1 MFPPDAGSAPL
12 LLGFALGMRHA
23 LDADHVVAMST
34 IATRERS
41 VARAALL
48 GGWWGAGHSIAL
60 LGVGLLVIL
69 FRMPVSPAFGAWFER
84 AVGVMLVAL
93 GLSSLWFRHRHD
105 RSRTRERAREAR
117 PSPGERARPFGVGMV
132 HGLAGSGPL
141 AVAVL
146 ATMPSR
152 AAGLVYLLLF
162 GMGAIGGM
170 AGVTAALALPARL
183 GAFGSRGASWLTAAA
198 GVGSVA
204 FGLFYLTVSA

>member
-12 LLGFALGMRHA
+12 LLGLALGMRHA

-34 IATRERS
+34 IVARERS

-48 GGWWGAGHSIAL
+48 GGWWGAGHSITL

-69 FRMPVSPAFGAWFER
+69 FRMPVGPAFGAWFER
-84 AVGVMLVAL
+84 AVGVMLVLL

-105 RSRTRERAREAR
+105 RSH
-117 PSPGERARPFGVGMV
+117 GGRARPFGVGMV
-132 HGLAGSGPL
+132 HGLAGSGAL

-162 GMGAIGGM
+162 GLGAVGGM

>member
-1 MFPPDAGSAPL
+1 MFSPDPGSAPL

-34 IATRERS
+34 IVARERS

-48 GGWWGAGHSIAL
+48 GGWWGAGHSVAL
-60 LGVGLLVIL
+60 LAVGLLVIF
-69 FRMPVSPAFGAWFER
+69 FRVPVSPAWSTLLER

-93 GLSSLWFRHRHD
+93 GISSLLVRHRHD
-105 RSRTRERAREAR
+105 RASESKPA
-117 PSPGERARPFGVGMV
+117 PSAPRRGAGRRPFGVGMV
-132 HGLAGSGPL
+132 HGLAGSGAL

-146 ATMPSR
+146 ATVPSR
-152 AAGLVYLLLF
+152 AAGLLYLVLF
-162 GMGAIGGM
+162 GVGAIGGM
-170 AGVTAALALPARL
+170 AGVTAAFALPARL
-183 GAFGSRGASWLTAAA
+183 GAFGCRGASWLAAAA